1 MGSLAEIRADRVRV
15 LKDLRRAEKEL
26 DTRIEVL
33 ERLLK
38 RLIERKL
45 KLPQMEDLARILDL
59 VTECDQAMSVLAKA
73 ATNAVIGFRF

>member
-1 MGSLAEIRADRVRV
+1 MGSLAEIRADRLRV

-26 DTRIEVL
+26 DTRLEVL

-45 KLPQMEDLARILDL
+45 KLPQMEDLAKILDL
-59 VTECDQAMSVLAKA
+59 VKEVDQQMSVLSKA